1 METIFFWIAWG
12 LISFWALKTF
22 YYSFSKKKLNRLR
35 KAAFGINLAVFVL
48 TFLPWLP
55 PLLGGSSGLMLAW
68 EGNIIALLFVSLLV
82 VSMGLF
88 CAADASLLKLASIA
102 TIVNS
107 FVLFILMIQLR
118 PGTFILSFY
127 DIAPIIAVLFL
138 LMNNVIVLFLWQQ
151 LELKS

>member
-22 YYSFSKKKLNRLR
+22 YYSFSKKKLDRLR
-35 KAAFGINLAVFVL
+35 KAAFGVNLAVLIL

-55 PLLGGSSGLMLAW
+55 SPK
-68 EGNIIALLFVSLLV
+68 GNVLFILFIILLV
-82 VSMGLF
+82 ISMGLF
-88 CAADASLLKLASIA
+88 FMKDALLLKLGSIA

-138 LMNNVIVLFLWQQ
+138 LINNVIVLFLWQQ
-151 LELKS
+151 LKLKS